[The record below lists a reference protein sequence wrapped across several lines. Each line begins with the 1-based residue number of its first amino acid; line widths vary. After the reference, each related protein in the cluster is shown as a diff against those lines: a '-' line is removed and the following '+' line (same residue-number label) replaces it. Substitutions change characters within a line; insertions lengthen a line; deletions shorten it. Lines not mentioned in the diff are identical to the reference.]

1 MKISQRISEIL
12 SGQDIHTEIS
22 KGANSVKNVD
32 GVTVFGVCTLS
43 DRVLYL

>member
-1 MKISQRISEIL
+1 MKISQRVSEIL

-22 KGANSVKNVD
+22 KGTNSVKNVG
-32 GVTVFGVCTLS
+32 GVAIFVLCTLS